1 MSKIHNGILTIND
14 AEKYGSTEL
23 KLVFRT
29 DNAKSNNMS
38 LLSEILS
45 NISGSNSKL
54 DFKVYN
60 GINLSSLLELNGSGI
75 VTVNGNLNVTDTL
88 SLLITDTT
96 HLSVANNL
104 FEINTNNTD
113 NSNDSGFLIKRPGV
127 NSNIFIGWDESDD
140 KIVFGTTGATRTSTG
155 NLTITPSDLMIN
167 DILVNGGNIQNS
179 NVSDT
184 VNIFNTTTGKVTI
197 GGGDIDISASGYDTT
212 INGTLNV
219 NDVVTISKNS
229 DTTNSVINTLT
240 LNGTTDGVA
249 SNGLGVGINMV
260 IENDNNVNTT
270 GVSIEAVY
278 TDVSNGSE
286 NVDLVLKTINDGTL
300 TEGLR
305 IKSDNSVQFSGAFT
319 FPTTDGSASQ
329 ILQTNGAGVVS
340 WVDGGGGGS
349 SKLNELTDVK
359 YDTTTELSLFM
370 GTIPSN
376 LDNAQNSVSL
386 GYQAVND
393 LTTGDNNTSIGFKS
407 LFELTTGS
415 NNTAIGK
422 DAGKGN
428 SSNPLTGSGN
438 TCLGAA
444 SGSLIHT
451 AASNNTFVGFSCGD
465 TVTTGTNLICLG
477 ANTNPSSATASNEIT
492 LGDSNI
498 TALRCADASLVTLSD
513 IRDKKDIVDSEY
525 GLKFINSLRPV
536 QYTWAKR
543 VLVENDSNFINNG
556 KKRLGFIAQDLQ
568 NAMGTKDNDI
578 LDLIY
583 ESNPE
588 RLEVKYGNLIPI
600 LTKAIQDLS
609 NRVDKL
615 EQYIQ
620 FNSI

>member
-29 DNAKSNNMS
+29 DNAKSNNIS

-75 VTVNGNLNVTDTL
+75 VTVNGKLNVTDTL

-113 NSNDSGFLIKRPGV
+113 NSNDSGVLIKRPGV
-127 NSNIFIGWDESDD
+127 NSNIFIGWDESED

-240 LNGTTDGVA
+240 LKGTTTGDA
-249 SNGLGVGINMV
+249 ANGLGVGINMM
-260 IENDNNVNTT
+260 IENDNNVNTS

-305 IKSDNSVQFSGAFT
+305 IKSDNSV
-319 FPTTDGSASQ
+319 
-329 ILQTNGAGVVS
+329 
-340 WVDGGGGGS
+340 
-349 SKLNELTDVK
+349 
-359 YDTTTELSLFM
+359 Y
-370 GTIPSN
+370 
-376 LDNAQNSVSL
+376 
-386 GYQAVND
+386 
-393 LTTGDNNTSIGFKS
+393 
-407 LFELTTGS
+407 
-415 NNTAIGK
+415 
-422 DAGKGN
+422 
-428 SSNPLTGSGN
+428 
-438 TCLGAA
+438 
-444 SGSLIHT
+444 
-451 AASNNTFVGFSCGD
+451 
-465 TVTTGTNLICLG
+465 
-477 ANTNPSSATASNEIT
+477 AT
-492 LGDSNI
+492 
-498 TALRCADASLVTLSD
+498 
-513 IRDKKDIVDSEY
+513 
-525 GLKFINSLRPV
+525 
-536 QYTWAKR
+536 
-543 VLVENDSNFINNG
+543 
-556 KKRLGFIAQDLQ
+556 
-568 NAMGTKDNDI
+568 
-578 LDLIY
+578 
-583 ESNPE
+583 
-588 RLEVKYGNLIPI
+588 
-600 LTKAIQDLS
+600 
-609 NRVDKL
+609 
-615 EQYIQ
+615 
-620 FNSI
+620 